1 MYPFIAID
9 IKSDKLCKNEFA
21 VSNSIMSR
29 SRANSSYTRL
39 PIDAAAVICG
49 VPARIFLRAV
59 AFAMALLA
67 ISMTGQTIGRGLS
80 CTETGCRPLYAFIAS
95 LLISCTWDI
104 MRLTYM
110 L

>member
-1 MYPFIAID
+1 M
-9 IKSDKLCKNEFA
+9 KFA
-21 VSNSIMSR
+21 VSNYTMSR

-39 PIDAAAVICG
+39 PIDTAAVICC

-67 ISMTGQTIGRGLS
+67 ISMAGQAIGRGLS

-104 MRLTYM
+104 IRLAHAI
-110 L
+110 